1 MKRSKTAALLLGT
14 LLLSLVM
21 APAWALPM
29 GERQVADFE
38 RESLRTL
45 QELMVFPHEQT
56 GDRVTYHLENQ
67 VVREI
72 TVEQGVITFDGLVSS
87 LRQDLSAGCATFED
101 FRKVQAVRV
110 EARFR
115 QEDVQEF
122 LDREIQK
129 QKSTRMV
136 FHQVSAVF
144 ETGVVAVT
152 GKIDLSKIPGNPLA
166 FLPQDPSSFS
176 ARFTLKTAGTQ
187 LTIDILEAQVNNQP
201 MTPELKTQILGWLN
215 PLWDFSKLPYE
226 TGIEGI
232 SFTPGQIAIRG
243 WLFSH

>member
-1 MKRSKTAALLLGT
+1 MKRSRMVAHWKGT
-14 LLLSLVM
+14 LLLLVVM
-21 APAWALPM
+21 ASAWALPM

-45 QELMVFPHEQT
+45 QELMVLPHE
-56 GDRVTYHLENQ
+56 GNSDRLTFHLENQ

-72 TVEQGVITFDGLVSS
+72 SVEQAVVTFNGLPSS

-101 FRKVQAVRV
+101 FRKVKAIRV

-115 QEDVQEF
+115 QEDIQSF
-122 LDREIQK
+122 LDHEVQR

-144 ETGVVAVT
+144 ENGVVAVT

-166 FLPQDPSSFS
+166 FLPQDPSPFS
-176 ARFTLKTAGTQ
+176 ARFTLKTPGTQ

-215 PLWDFSKLPYE
+215 PLWDFAKLPYE
-226 TGIEGI
+226 SGIDDI

-243 WLFSH
+243 WLFSR